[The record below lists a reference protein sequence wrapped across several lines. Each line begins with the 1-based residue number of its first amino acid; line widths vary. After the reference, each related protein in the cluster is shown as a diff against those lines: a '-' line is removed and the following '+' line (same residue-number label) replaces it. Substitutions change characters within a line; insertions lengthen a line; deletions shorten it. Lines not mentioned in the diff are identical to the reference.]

1 MILVSM
7 DQVVILW
14 PRSVSEKRLLNCLDM
29 KCGLDE
35 GLEQKTSLYIKHS
48 LSQSRRTFV
57 KSGKLTSPT
66 APLTSDSQFSEKDF
80 QETGFEGGEI
90 VEPELEISAESKS
103 KSSPNKAKFIQN
115 MVDRFD
121 WHEHCADDRVVCQKM
136 NKGSVPNCGDA
147 ELIKETVKIHGRSH
161 SKSENSAEIVSS
173 GRKLPASKS
182 SKPSPA
188 PKPRNITK
196 DKSLYINNSDESTFA
211 NREVEPTKHGSEKL
225 CGGIASSGSCT
236 DVSNSA
242 PNSALCMKSMT
253 SLSRS
258 CGNLK
263 QNESSGEF
271 KDSSLSQ
278 PRSEE
283 SSADESAEEIV
294 ADEGKDWF
302 EFGYLLVRSAII
314 VTMTTARILQ
324 VLIFLLMVDMIQ
336 WPVLVVF
343 VCFTVI

>member
-14 PRSVSEKRLLNCLDM
+14 PHSVSEKRLLNCLDM

-35 GLEQKTSLYIKHS
+35 GHEQKTSLYIKHS
-48 LSQSRRTFV
+48 LSQSRRTFM

-66 APLTSDSQFSEKDF
+66 APLTTDNRFSEKNF
-80 QETGFEGGEI
+80 RETGFEEGREV
-90 VEPELEISAESKS
+90 VEPELENSAESKS
-103 KSSPNKAKFIQN
+103 RSSPNKAKFIQD

-121 WHEHCADDRVVCQKM
+121 WHEHFADDSVICQKM
-136 NKGSVPNCGDA
+136 NKGSLPDCDDA

-161 SKSENSAEIVSS
+161 SKSENNAEIVSS

-188 PKPRNITK
+188 PKPRNVAK
-196 DKSLYINNSDESTFA
+196 DKSLYINNSDKRTFT
-211 NREVEPTKHGSEKL
+211 NREVELTKHGSEKL
-225 CGGIASSGSCT
+225 YGGIASHGSCT

-242 PNSALCMKSMT
+242 PNSARCVKSMT
-253 SLSRS
+253 SLSQS

-278 PRSEE
+278 LRSEE
-283 SSADESAEEIV
+283 SSADESAEEIA

-302 EFGYLLVRSAII
+302 EFGYLLIAVP
-314 VTMTTARILQ
+314 
-324 VLIFLLMVDMIQ
+324 LL
-336 WPVLVVF
+336 
-343 VCFTVI
+343 